1 MDSIDFIS
9 KLLATS
15 NGKDKVMRIVSY
27 SSMLFASSKIC
38 PPGLKKSLVILSS
51 ELSSARTVLRLFD
64 DLPMLNYSLSCLR
77 NSNKS
82 LEIYEQLS
90 LWKVLGLGYGVLFCD
105 HFRDNFGSLAP
116 SWSNWP
122 AGGLSCRV
130 KITLTYVTEKLLVWD
145 LSLQNYFGGAIFHW
159 LWAKSRSH
167 LSFWY

>member
-9 KLLATS
+9 ELLATS

-90 LWKVLGLGYGVLFCD
+90 L
-105 HFRDNFGSLAP
+105 
-116 SWSNWP
+116 
-122 AGGLSCRV
+122 
-130 KITLTYVTEKLLVWD
+130 
-145 LSLQNYFGGAIFHW
+145 
-159 LWAKSRSH
+159 
-167 LSFWY
+167 

>member
-77 NSNKS
+77 HSNKS
-82 LEIYEQLS
+82 LDIFEQLS
-90 LWKVLGLGYGVLFCD
+90 L
-105 HFRDNFGSLAP
+105 
-116 SWSNWP
+116 
-122 AGGLSCRV
+122 
-130 KITLTYVTEKLLVWD
+130 
-145 LSLQNYFGGAIFHW
+145 
-159 LWAKSRSH
+159 
-167 LSFWY
+167 

>member
-38 PPGLKKSLVILSS
+38 PPGVKKSLVILSS

-64 DLPMLNYSLSCLR
+64 DIPMLNYSLSCLR

-90 LWKVLGLGYGVLFCD
+90 LWKVKVLGLAYGVLCCN
-105 HFRDNFGSLAP
+105 HFRDNLGSLCSPFRTTKVVA
-116 SWSNWP
+116 
-122 AGGLSCRV
+122 SCSEGHFS
-130 KITLTYVTEKLLVWD
+130 KILFGRTLFRCSDKQIIVHTYINK
-145 LSLQNYFGGAIFHW
+145 
-159 LWAKSRSH
+159 
-167 LSFWY
+167 

>member
-38 PPGLKKSLVILSS
+38 PLGVKKSLVILSS

-64 DLPMLNYSLSCLR
+64 DIPMLNYSLSCLK

-90 LWKVLGLGYGVLFCD
+90 LWKVKVLEPGY
-105 HFRDNFGSLAP
+105 
-116 SWSNWP
+116 
-122 AGGLSCRV
+122 RV
-130 KITLTYVTEKLLVWD
+130 FMLR
-145 LSLQNYFGGAIFHW
+145 SLQGQLRQPLFT
-159 LWAKSRSH
+159 
-167 LSFWY
+167 LSEKQSCCTMFRWTLFKDSVRKDTFQMFSQTDKIVHSTYTL

>member
-1 MDSIDFIS
+1 MKTMDSIDFIS

-90 LWKVLGLGYGVLFCD
+90 LWKVKVLGL
-105 HFRDNFGSLAP
+105 N
-116 SWSNWP
+116 
-122 AGGLSCRV
+122 
-130 KITLTYVTEKLLVWD
+130 VTSVREFSAISSQIFYFTNKKLHA
-145 LSLQNYFGGAIFHW
+145 QINYIHRLKPIFNT
-159 LWAKSRSH
+159 KRT
-167 LSFWY
+167 

>member
-38 PPGLKKSLVILSS
+38 PPGVKNSLVILSS

-77 NSNKS
+77 NSNRS
-82 LEIYEQLS
+82 LEIFEQLS
-90 LWKVLGLGYGVLFCD
+90 LWKVKVLGLNVTSVREF
-105 HFRDNFGSLAP
+105 SAI
-116 SWSNWP
+116 
-122 AGGLSCRV
+122 LSQIIYFPN
-130 KITLTYVTEKLLVWD
+130 KKLHA
-145 LSLQNYFGGAIFHW
+145 QNRY
-159 LWAKSRSH
+159 STNM
-167 LSFWY
+167 

>member
-38 PPGLKKSLVILSS
+38 PPSVKKSLVILSS

-90 LWKVLGLGYGVLFCD
+90 LWKVKVLGLGYGVLSCN
-105 HFRDNFGSLAP
+105 HFRDNFGSLCSPFWRNKVVA
-116 SWSNWP
+116 
-122 AGGLSCRV
+122 SCSEGHFLKDFVWKDTFQMFRQTDDKV
-130 KITLTYVTEKLLVWD
+130 VTK
-145 LSLQNYFGGAIFHW
+145 
-159 LWAKSRSH
+159 
-167 LSFWY
+167 

>member
-1 MDSIDFIS
+1 MMISKFVLLISKQQNFVKTMDSIDFIS

-64 DLPMLNYSLSCLR
+64 DIPMFNYSLSCLR

-90 LWKVLGLGYGVLFCD
+90 L
-105 HFRDNFGSLAP
+105 
-116 SWSNWP
+116 
-122 AGGLSCRV
+122 
-130 KITLTYVTEKLLVWD
+130 
-145 LSLQNYFGGAIFHW
+145 
-159 LWAKSRSH
+159 
-167 LSFWY
+167 